1 VRVAAGPPTDTT
13 TVFIPLAVPPVAV
26 AGRPDSAWVAPQQ
39 DEPGSSYEIEVFPS
53 TSPVGIYWYAVGAA
67 SRAVDVSDIASR
79 VDLGHGLTGWA
90 NDTCSTFVQWQQ
102 GGNSHS
108 IEGPSTLSKADA
120 ITVAKAFVAALA
132 EGSEAHGR
140 VVSTDAELVAVR

>member
-1 VRVAAGPPTDTT
+1 MWGPTTDYSAPPPFSVRVAAGPPTDTT

-39 DEPGSSYEIEVFPS
+39 DEPGSSYE
-53 TSPVGIYWYAVGAA
+53 
-67 SRAVDVSDIASR
+67 
-79 VDLGHGLTGWA
+79 
-90 NDTCSTFVQWQQ
+90 
-102 GGNSHS
+102 
-108 IEGPSTLSKADA
+108 ADA